1 MRRRGF
7 IVVLAGAAAWPRAA
21 LAQQPERMRRVGVL
35 MAYSENDPITQ
46 AGVTAFAQA
55 LGRFG
60 WVGAVSGLKM
70 TATRVTPGAT
80 SLSNCSHF
88 PMIGAS

>member
-46 AGVTAFAQA
+46 ASASVLAHAVEQ
-55 LGRFG
+55 FG
-60 WVGAVSGLKM
+60 WVEGK
-70 TATRVTPGAT
+70 
-80 SLSNCSHF
+80 N
-88 PMIGAS
+88 IID